1 MIQSFPFSAL
11 VGQNLM
17 KRALLLNVIDPS
29 IGGVL
34 IKGERGTAKSTGVRA
49 LAGLL
54 PTIRV
59 VSGCPFH
66 CDPDD
71 IDGFCPHCRESLGSG
86 QPIPVLERGIRLV
99 NLPIG
104 TTEDRLLGA
113 IDIEKAL
120 KSGQKA
126 FEPGLLAEAHRGILY
141 VDEVNLLNDQIVDLF
156 LDAAASGRN
165 LVEREGI
172 SFSHASRFVLVGTM
186 NPEEGDLRPQ
196 LLDRFGLSVSIEGIH
211 TLSERVEIVK
221 RRLSF
226 EQNPRDFRAIWA
238 QKDAELARNLVR
250 AKESLPQVTFTEAI
264 LETSSRL
271 AMAMETDGH
280 RADIVMMKS
289 ARANAALEGRSRVSP
304 EDLQLAARLALP
316 HRIGKSPL
324 RRSELSEDK
333 LQEIMSQA
341 SSLEGAG
348 EEWSPTH
355 QNPPRSVSRTRACQS
370 PIDAVTHLCKGS
382 RTVHPDIPWHR
393 IMAGSHRGRR
403 FLVPAPQRGGT
414 VHGSRIPRGGEAL
427 RDVSLMGTLRAAAP
441 RQQNRGNGDV
451 SPRILADDLRIRKRS
466 RKTGLSLVMI
476 VDSSASMRTNDRMS
490 VTKGIIE
497 ALFQDMYLRRDKLG
511 IITFRHTGAEVILP
525 LSQNIRD
532 AVDGIERL
540 PVGGRTPLAAG
551 LDLGIRMLTQE
562 KRKNPETLPVMLIF
576 SDGRPNIS
584 CFGGDPL
591 EEALRAAEEI
601 RRLGIQSILVDTE
614 FNPMAVGY
622 GYEITQRMGG
632 TYLTM
637 DRLHT
642 K

>member
-1 MIQSFPFSAL
+1 MIEHFPFSAL
-11 VGQNLM
+11 VGQDLM

-49 LAGLL
+49 LIDLL

-59 VSGCPFH
+59 VSGCPFQ
-66 CDPDD
+66 CDPDNV
-71 IDGFCPHCRESLGSG
+71 DGFCPYCEERRRSA
-86 QPIPVLERGIRLV
+86 QPLQVMERSIRLV

-104 TTEDRLLGA
+104 TTEDRLLGT

-196 LLDRFGLSVSIEGIH
+196 LLDRFGLSVNIEGIH
-211 TLSERVEIVK
+211 SIPERVEIIK

-226 EQNPRDFRAIWA
+226 EQDPNGFRASWA
-238 QKDAELARNLVR
+238 SRDAELARGLVT
-250 AKESLPQVTFTEAI
+250 AKGSLARVTFSEAI
-264 LETSSRL
+264 LETAAKL

-280 RADIVMMKS
+280 RADIVMMKT
-289 ARANAALEGRSRVSP
+289 ARANTALEGRLRVTS

-316 HRIGKSPL
+316 HRIRKSPL
-324 RRSELSEDK
+324 RKAELNEDK
-333 LQEIMSQA
+333 LQEILSQ
-341 SSLEGAG
+341 SSSIEGAQ
-348 EEWSPTH
+348 EEWSPIH
-355 QNPPRSVSRTRACQS
+355 QNPPRISATARVYQS
-370 PIDAVTHLCKGS
+370 PVDAVTHLCAGS
-382 RTVHPDIPWHR
+382 RMVRPDMPWYR
-393 IMAGSHRGRR
+393 IMAGSHPGKR
-403 FLVPAPQRGGT
+403 FVVPDPQRGGA
-414 VHGSRIPRGGEAL
+414 VHGSRLPRAGDPIQDLSIIA
-427 RDVSLMGTLRAAAP
+427 TLRAAAP
-441 RQQNRGNGDV
+441 RQPDADRRV
-451 SPRILADDLRIRKRS
+451 TLRILAEDLRLRKRS
-466 RKTGLSLVMI
+466 RKTGLSLMMI

-497 ALFQDMYLRRDKLG
+497 ALFQDLYIRRDKLG
-511 IITFRHTGAEVILP
+511 IITFRHTGAELILP

-532 AVDGIERL
+532 AVQGIERL

-551 LDLGIRMLTQE
+551 LDLGIRLLTQE

-576 SDGRPNIS
+576 SDGRPNVS
-584 CFGGDPL
+584 CYGGDPL
-591 EEALRAAEEI
+591 EEALRAAEEV
-601 RRLGIQSILVDTE
+601 RRQGIQAILVDTE
-614 FNPMAVGY
+614 FNPMSVGY
-622 GYEITQRMGG
+622 GYEITQRMAG

-637 DRLHT
+637 DQLYR